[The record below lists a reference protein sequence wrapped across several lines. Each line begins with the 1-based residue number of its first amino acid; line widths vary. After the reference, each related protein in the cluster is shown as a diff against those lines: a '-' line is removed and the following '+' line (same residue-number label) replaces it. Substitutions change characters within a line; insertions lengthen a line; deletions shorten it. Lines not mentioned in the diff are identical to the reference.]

1 MANFYAPGS
10 VSGSAFLIRKRI
22 QDKQINADPELV
34 SLFSEPDLMP
44 RKKEWTNLEAD
55 GAAVVELAGGAVVL
69 AHAAHQL
76 VRVVLHTGSAYSQ
89 RIYLS

>member
-1 MANFYAPGS
+1 M
-10 VSGSAFLIRKRI
+10 R
-22 QDKQINADPELV
+22 
-34 SLFSEPDLMP
+34 P

-76 VRVVLHTGSAYSQ
+76 VRVVLHTGSAHSQ
-89 RIYLS
+89 KKQLTRCQKDEVNESRKRRGCKA